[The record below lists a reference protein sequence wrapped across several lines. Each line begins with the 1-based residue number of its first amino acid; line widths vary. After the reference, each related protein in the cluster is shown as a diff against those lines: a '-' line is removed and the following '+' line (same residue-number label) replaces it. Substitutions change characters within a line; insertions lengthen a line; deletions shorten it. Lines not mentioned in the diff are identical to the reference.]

1 MNNNNKPFYQ
11 VNKYTL
17 RRNSNENEWNS
28 FDQSMESLLG
38 GSSNRTRTYS
48 SSGHAP
54 SPSSTHSDQQP
65 QQLTSPPPSQ
75 QPQHIPVI
83 GDPSP
88 RPTQPK
94 IESTPKSASNLPVL
108 VTPRKETVKDEN
120 CQFCPSPPHGHDY
133 KCVDPKHSSVL
144 FTCAACGLV
153 NESYEEVSKHVQD
166 HHVGDDMELVLA
178 SIIVP
183 ANVELMKEFQCGI
196 KSCGRRFI
204 GLKEADLIN
213 HIRTTHG
220 DYYVKIFNG
229 RNIVRMCRICKGKF
243 ESDQSLTDHIS
254 QWHPFNIFANSNGL
268 NQDTGTEAATPQP
281 PMEDVKITKKDEGEI
296 KKVANVKSTPSVR
309 VPVTMAHMDL
319 ELPSRKRKISES
331 VKERLTFAPSSN
343 PASKAKE
350 PKVEEPAAKDLPEQY
365 DLKYKL
371 KKIREAKITIRRTY
385 CEACCRTTKDWSNH
399 KFSLEHI
406 QNDKKARCHFCPRRF
421 RFEELKGHVTLEHK
435 GCSFTCNVSKNCN
448 VRLMNLDKLTEHI
461 NEKHRDQV
469 DELIRH
475 FGQNWETN
483 FVSSTHLGMN
493 NFYLLPSDLRKLSCR
508 ICELTILSQ
517 DQSALES
524 HFRQEHPELNQSN
537 YNNSI
542 RFECRVCS
550 GMLFGSE
557 THLLNHF
564 KDVHSKAGLS
574 IDKESDADLS
584 EREEKSDRSSRG
596 DLIRRLLFGSEGE
609 TSHLP
614 IKNLMVNN
622 NPQTV
627 SSVKAT
633 PVDKTSSFCPN
644 KPQELKFKISQRKK
658 PSKRKLN
665 TFSSSVNSKNSRN
678 IVVNYKKMYADLME
692 NKSSNESSDESNEPV
707 ATCNFCELKISQSG
721 LRSHM
726 KKFHKNNLF
735 SCDGSCGKKFYSAWR
750 NDVISHLK
758 LVHKLNLS
766 DKKLCEEQMTLPDNL
781 AIISCKANECDTE
794 AIFLAREISDVEKML
809 TRHAEKRHRGLKIE
823 DCYNLGCRV
832 CNFVW
837 DLTDIRKWE
846 HHCRKHHGLT
856 SEKSAKK
863 LKNMESDDRATGD
876 DEGSVSE
883 EDTKEA
889 RVPNTSCPTCSNCSQ
904 TSSKEV
910 SKNQLKENKK
920 RQKKGKKKGIDTK
933 NCSAHFGQ

>member
-1 MNNNNKPFYQ
+1 MNNNKPLYQ

-38 GSSNRTRTYS
+38 GSNNRPRTYS
-48 SSGHAP
+48 SSGQAQ

-65 QQLTSPPPSQ
+65 QQLTSTPLPATQ

-83 GDPSP
+83 GDPSLRKHQQKTEP
-88 RPTQPK
+88 
-94 IESTPKSASNLPVL
+94 IAPKSTSNLPVL
-108 VTPRKETVKDEN
+108 VTTRKETVKDDI
-120 CQFCPSPPHGHDY
+120 CHFCPSPPHGHDY
-133 KCVDPKHSSVL
+133 TCDDPKHSNVL

-153 NESYEEVSKHVQD
+153 QESYEEVSKHVQD

-178 SIIVP
+178 SIVVP
-183 ANVELMKEFQCGI
+183 ASVDLMKEFQCGI

-204 GLKEADLIN
+204 GLKEEDLIN
-213 HIRTTHG
+213 HIRITHG

-243 ESDQSLTDHIS
+243 ESDQALTDHIS
-254 QWHPFNIFANSNGL
+254 QWHPFNIFANNNGL
-268 NQDTGTEAATPQP
+268 NPDPATKVVASKPL
-281 PMEDVKITKKDEGEI
+281 MDDIKITKKEEGVN
-296 KKVANVKSTPSVR
+296 KKVANVKPNSSVR

-319 ELPSRKRKISES
+319 ELPSRKRKNSES
-331 VKERLTFAPSSN
+331 VKERLTIAPSSN
-343 PASKAKE
+343 SASKLNE
-350 PKVEEPAAKDLPEQY
+350 PKVEELKSNDLPEQY

-371 KKIREAKITIRRTY
+371 KKIREAKITVRRTY

-421 RFEELKGHVTLEHK
+421 RFEELKGHVTIEHK
-435 GCSFTCNVSKNCN
+435 GCSFTCNVSKTCN

-475 FGQNWETN
+475 FGQNWESN

-524 HFRQEHPELNQSN
+524 HFRQEHPELSQSN

-584 EREEKSDRSSRG
+584 EREERNDRSSR
-596 DLIRRLLFGSEGE
+596 DELIRRLLKTVGSEE
-609 TSHLP
+609 ESHLP
-614 IKNLMVNN
+614 TPK
-622 NPQTV
+622 TK
-627 SSVKAT
+627 SSVSMITT
-633 PVDKTSSFCPN
+633 PVEMSSPLSPI
-644 KPQELKFKISQRKK
+644 KAQELKYKINQRKK

-665 TFSSSVNSKNSRN
+665 TFSSTVSSKNSRN
-678 IVVNYKKMYADLME
+678 IVVNYKKMYSDLME
-692 NKSSNESSDESNEPV
+692 NKSSNESDDSNEPF
-707 ATCNFCELKISQSG
+707 ATCNFCEMKLSQSS
-721 LRSHM
+721 LKSHM

-735 SCDGSCGKKFYSAWR
+735 VCDGSCGKKFYSAWR
-750 NDVISHLK
+750 NDVLSHLK
-758 LVHKLNLS
+758 LKHHLNLS
-766 DKKLCEEQMTLPDNL
+766 DKELCEEHMTLPDNL

-832 CNFVW
+832 CTFVW
-837 DLTDIRKWE
+837 DLSDIRKWE

-856 SEKSAKK
+856 YEKSSKK
-863 LKNMESDDRATGD
+863 PNTNIESDERATGD
-876 DEGSVSE
+876 DEGSVNE
-883 EDTKEA
+883 EDIEEG
-889 RVPNTSCPTCSNCSQ
+889 RVSNSNTSCPTCSNCSQ
-904 TSSKEV
+904 TSPKEV
-910 SKNQLKENKK
+910 SKSQLKENKK
-920 RQKKGKKKGIDTK
+920 KHKKGKKKGIDPR